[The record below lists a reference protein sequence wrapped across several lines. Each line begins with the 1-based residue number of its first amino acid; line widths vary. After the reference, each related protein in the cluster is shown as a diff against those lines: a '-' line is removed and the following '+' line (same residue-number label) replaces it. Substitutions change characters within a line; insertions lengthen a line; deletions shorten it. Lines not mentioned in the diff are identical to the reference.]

1 MMKKF
6 LLIVLAFLPVVAI
19 AQPGPLEVDLGI
31 KAGMNFTRMS
41 GGTWSGG
48 YRSGVLGGAF
58 ASVGV
63 KKIAGQAEVLIGTTS
78 FTGNGGVFKTAGLL
92 LTPGDSSSNG
102 NFSATYLHIP
112 LLLNLKL
119 FGNASIQL
127 GPQFSS
133 LLSVND
139 KDKFLNQP
147 AANIFGES
155 DFAGVVGIQ
164 LNLPLKLNAGVR
176 YTFGLTDQAANA
188 PGVNEAWRLSTI
200 QLHLGFSFL

>member
-1 MMKKF
+1 MKKF
-6 LLIVLAFLPVVAI
+6 LLSVLAFLPVIAV
-19 AQPGPLEVDLGI
+19 AQPGPIDVDLGL
-31 KAGMNFTRMS
+31 KAGMNFTRM
-41 GGTWSGG
+41 GGKTWSGG

-63 KKIAGQAEVLIGTTS
+63 KKIGGQAEVLIGTTT
-78 FTGNGGVFKTAGLL
+78 FTGNGSSFHNATPGLL
-92 LTPGDSSSNG
+92 LNPADSASTGS
-102 NFSATYLHIP
+102 FSAAYLNIP

-119 FGNASIQL
+119 FGNATIQL
-127 GPQFSS
+127 GPQFTS

-139 KDKFLNQP
+139 KDKFLNTP
-147 AANIFGES
+147 AANIFNQS

-176 YTFGLTDQAANA
+176 YTFGLTDQNISSV
-188 PGVNEAWRLSTI
+188 GETWKMSTI

>member
-1 MMKKF
+1 MKKF
-6 LLIVLAFLPVVAI
+6 LLFFLAFLPVMAI
-19 AQPGPLEVDLGI
+19 AQPGPVEVDLGI
-31 KAGMNFTRMS
+31 KVGMNFTRMS

-63 KKIAGQAEVLIGTTS
+63 KKIGGQAEVLIGTTS
-78 FTGNGGVFKTAGLL
+78 FTGNGGEFKTAGLL
-92 LTPGDSSSNG
+92 LTPGDSASNG

-119 FGNASIQL
+119 FGNATIQL

-147 AANIFGES
+147 AANVFSES

-176 YTFGLTDQAANA
+176 YTFGLSDQAANA